1 MIKTQSK
8 VIGCKINS
16 QNSVALLHMYEKCTE
31 KEVSVTTPFKI
42 AFNDIKYIGLTVTKQ
57 TKGLLINC
65 SSLLRKKLNKL
76 LECGNISHD
85 HGSGGLT

>member
-8 VIGCKINS
+8 VIGRKINS
-16 QNSVALLHMYEKCTE
+16 QNSVALLHMYGKCTE
-31 KEVSVTTPFKI
+31 KEVSVTTPFQR
-42 AFNDIKYIGLTVTKQ
+42 ASNDIKCIGVTVTKQ
-57 TKGLLINC
+57 TKVLLINC

-76 LECGNISHD
+76 LESGNISHT